1 MIAKQYKAALL
12 LLTVVLGLSA
22 CATGPG
28 TGGSMP
34 DAVDA
39 RAQARWDALL
49 ADDYAT
55 AWEYLPPEMREIQS
69 QEDYSVAMANRS
81 VIWTRAEVQ
90 GTECDPNGEVCTV
103 IVAIFYRVSRGLVGV
118 ESMDSVRTIHERW
131 IRLDDAW
138 YFIADRL

>member
-1 MIAKQYKAALL
+1 MIPKQYKAALL
-12 LLTVVLGLSA
+12 LLVVVLGLSA

-28 TGGSMP
+28 AGGSMP

-55 AWEYLPPEMREIQS
+55 AWRYLPPEMRQVQDEETYAAS
-69 QEDYSVAMANRS
+69 MGNRS
-81 VIWTRAEVQ
+81 VIWTDAKVQ
-90 GTECDPNGEVCTV
+90 GTECADGGEVCTV
-103 IVAIFYRVSRGLVGV
+103 IVAIFYRVNRGLVGV
-118 ESMDSVRTIHERW
+118 ETMDSVRTIHERW
-131 IRLDDAW
+131 VRVDDAW